1 MSPNNTHI
9 TDDLLVKYLLL
20 ESTAEESKA
29 VESWINESGSNRKYF
44 DDFKTI
50 WDQSKIL
57 AATSEVDEEKAWQ
70 RFRNRVS
77 QQPTASP
84 VIEMSRNMKWIR
96 VAAIF
101 LVMSGLGWF
110 SYQLFSKDTRQMSLA
125 SLNGV
130 ITDTLPDGSV
140 ITLNKNSSLE
150 FPENFKGKKRSV
162 TLKGEAFFNVA
173 ANKNKPF
180 EITVND
186 ILVRVVGTSF
196 NIRSEN
202 GSTEVIVETGIVQVI
217 RADKMVELRPGQKL
231 VVDQVDQNLV
241 PQNEE
246 EQLYNYY
253 RSKEF
258 VCDNTPL
265 WKLVETLNEA
275 YQVNII
281 IERPELK
288 TLPLDVTFSNESL
301 DVILDIIK
309 ETFNTY
315 HIKIEKTSNTIILK

>member
-1 MSPNNTHI
+1 MIFYCLHGYIKLFSDIP
-9 TDDLLVKYLLL
+9 V
-20 ESTAEESKA
+20 SQ
-29 VESWINESGSNRKYF
+29 F
-44 DDFKTI
+44 FKTAHLENRTALLRQI
-50 WDQSKIL
+50 IQSL
-57 AATSEVDEEKAWQ
+57 
-70 RFRNRVS
+70 F
-77 QQPTASP
+77 
-84 VIEMSRNMKWIR
+84 
-96 VAAIF
+96 
-101 LVMSGLGWF
+101 
-110 SYQLFSKDTRQMSLA
+110 QLFSKDTRQISLA

-130 ITDTLPDGSV
+130 VTDTLPDGSV

-150 FPENFKGKKRSV
+150 YPENFKGKKRSV
-162 TLKGEAFFNVA
+162 SLKGEAFFNVA
-173 ANKNKPF
+173 ANKKKPF
-180 EITVND
+180 EIAVND

-217 RADKMVELRPGQKL
+217 RDDKMVELRPGQKL
-231 VVDQVDQNLV
+231 VVGQENQNLV

-288 TLPLDVTFSNESL
+288 ALPLDVTFSNESL